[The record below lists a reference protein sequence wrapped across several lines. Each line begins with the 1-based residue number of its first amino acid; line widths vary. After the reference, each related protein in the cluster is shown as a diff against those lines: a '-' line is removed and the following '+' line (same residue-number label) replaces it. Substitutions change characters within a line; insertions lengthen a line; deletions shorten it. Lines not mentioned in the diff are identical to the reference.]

1 MFLGQG
7 SVTQQCSTQ
16 SVFIMINS
24 AAAAALSAGIPFKE
38 TDKKSTRYN
47 KADTAVII
55 SVVR

>member
-1 MFLGQG
+1 
-7 SVTQQCSTQ
+7 
-16 SVFIMINS
+16 MINS

-55 SVVR
+55 SVVRWLTYDLQTHDFD